1 MKFKNTPPKL
11 PMHQM
16 DSRGHALGARTLA
29 SHRRDQPTDRPRVGT
44 TLVEV
49 VVSTLL
55 VGIVLFTSLRAASV
69 LHTSRRSNEDQVLME
84 AEALRLLEEISGL
97 AYEEPD
103 FDENDPR
110 EIGRE
115 PGEGPNSRES
125 WDDIDDADGYSV
137 SSLRTRERN
146 PIAGSQVYDCAITV
160 VWLSLDRT
168 QTESEESGLKQVIIT
183 ITDRNNQQATVTG
196 MFSRFQPVPENWTAG
211 YTITTSNSSGSVSS
225 MMATPRNRTNGPED
239 IEL

>member
-1 MKFKNTPPKL
+1 MKRRNTPPKSAKHSTIKRVRSL
-11 PMHQM
+11 GVKTP
-16 DSRGHALGARTLA
+16 ALR
-29 SHRRDQPTDRPRVGT
+29 RRDIHVAHTCAGT

-55 VGIVLFTSLRAASV
+55 VGIVLFTSLRASTV
-69 LHTSRRSNEDQVLME
+69 LHTSRRSNEDQVLIE

-103 FDENDPR
+103 LAENDPR
-110 EIGRE
+110 EIGRD
-115 PGEGPNSRES
+115 PGEGPNSRDR

-137 SSLRTRERN
+137 SRLRTRERN
-146 PIAGSQVYDCAITV
+146 PLPGSRVYSCAISV
-160 VWLSLDRT
+160 VWLSADRT
-168 QTESEESGLKQVIIT
+168 QTVSEESGLKQVIIT
-183 ITDRNNQQATVTG
+183 LTDQNNQQATATG
-196 MFSRFQPVPENWTAG
+196 LFSRFQPVPENWTAG
-211 YTITTSNSSGSVSS
+211 YTITTSTSSGSTSS

>member
-1 MKFKNTPPKL
+1 MNER
-11 PMHQM
+11 
-16 DSRGHALGARTLA
+16 DRHAN
-29 SHRRDQPTDRPRVGT
+29 PTRAGT

-55 VGIVLFTSLRAASV
+55 VGIVLFTSLRASSV
-69 LHTSRRSNEDQVLME
+69 LHTSRRSNEDQILIQ

-103 FDENDPR
+103 LAENDPR
-110 EIGRE
+110 EIGRDN
-115 PGEGPNSRES
+115 GEGPNSRDK

-137 SSLRTRERN
+137 SSLKTREGK
-146 PIAGSQVYDCAITV
+146 PLPGSHVYSCAISV
-160 VWLSLDRT
+160 VWLAADRT
-168 QTESEESGLKQVIIT
+168 QTVSEESGLKQVIIT
-183 ITDRNNQQATVTG
+183 LTDRNNQQATVTG
-196 MFSRFQPVPENWTAG
+196 LFSRFQPVPESWTGG
-211 YTITTSNSSGSVSS
+211 YMITTTSESGSTSS